1 VNKDQHCI
9 FLIDIL
15 KLTEVAD
22 VHDGVKPRL
31 HEDEDSDELV
41 DVDVVVERQQE
52 AEAQFAKFCHGVP
65 VNEQ

>member
-1 VNKDQHCI
+1 
-9 FLIDIL
+9 
-15 KLTEVAD
+15 

-52 AEAQFAKFCHGVP
+52 AEAQLAKFRHGVP
-65 VNEQ
+65 VNEQQD